1 MDKAIGDSFG
11 TYGFHNFAKSSAQA
25 YYRIQVPLKALHKLG
40 LSQIYI
46 DGGKDDRE
54 EATQM
59 MYGSDIMLAWH
70 LQGQVGTGII
80 NEIGDMKS
88 RVVDGILRIPPAFVF
103 DMDDAIEYVHPLNES
118 FSHFG
123 IRNFAGEFLTPGDS
137 LTWPAP
143 DGTMRPLWVDKQ
155 TCGQNDEVFDIERN
169 FAMIGRHF
177 DMARAARGVSVTTE
191 NLAKIYRE
199 QGCKNVYVFPN
210 SVLESDHFFPN
221 LAPHEGIRLVWEGS
235 TSHLESWLP
244 VAKALIEVLKENPHI
259 KLVTFG
265 AQFTWMVK
273 HIKPEQLEHHNWLD
287 YSAYQITRACL
298 DGDINLAPLVDS
310 PFNQCKS
317 AIRFYEASIGPRPEV
332 TLAANIGPYKE
343 IEDGQ
348 TGLLYDTPEDFA
360 TKLRALI
367 KSKELRLTLA
377 GRARDWVRTNRSAEK
392 TVIDLFEFYESLKR
406 EQRREALATR

>member
-1 MDKAIGDSFG
+1 MDREIGNTFG
-11 TYGFHNFAKSSAQA
+11 IYGFCNAAKPSAQLH
-25 YYRIQVPLKALHKLG
+25 YRVNVPLKALLKLG
-40 LSQIYI
+40 LSQIYL
-46 DGGKDDRE
+46 DGGRDDRE

-70 LQGQVGTGII
+70 LQGKTGVELVE
-80 NEIGDMKS
+80 EIAGMQS
-88 RVVDGILRIPPAFVF
+88 RVVEGILRIPPAFVF
-103 DMDDAIEYVHPLNES
+103 DMDDAVEFVHPLNET
-118 FSHFG
+118 FAHFG
-123 IRNFAGEFLTPGDS
+123 IRNFAGEFLKPGDS

-143 DGTMRPLWVDKQ
+143 DGTMRPMWVDKQ
-155 TCGQNDEVFDIERN
+155 TLGQNDEVFDIERN
-169 FAMIGRHF
+169 FLTIGHHF

-244 VAKALIEVLKENPHI
+244 VAKALVEVLNGNPHV
-259 KLVTFG
+259 KLVTYG
-265 AQFTWMVK
+265 AQFAWMVK
-273 HIKPEQLEHHNWLD
+273 CIRPEQIEHHRWND
-287 YSAYQITRACL
+287 HAAYQITRACL

-310 PFNQCKS
+310 PFNKCKS

-343 IEDGQ
+343 ILTGE
-348 TGLLYDTPEDFA
+348 TGLLYNTPQEFKEQL
-360 TKLRALI
+360 TALI
-367 KSKELRLTLA
+367 KNRELRMTLA
-377 GRARDWVRTNRSAEK
+377 HRARTWVRENRSAER
-392 TVIDLFEFYESLKR
+392 TVVDLFEWYESLKR
-406 EQRREALATR
+406 EQRREALSNA